1 MNKLIVI
8 LTCGVLL
15 IGYTFFI
22 KGITG
27 HSYNEKIESLNK
39 QNVIQKKKIEE
50 LSQTMNERSA
60 SKNRA
65 FFEVFFNYTNIDKR
79 YEKVQNFT
87 TEKGFDFAFPSRSD
101 QKHTVSVK
109 SELASLESYSKKIN
123 GSGSHEL
130 FLNIVKVDI
139 TANSVTTNQTLIIQT
154 SLIKEKNRWLVD
166 DVQVKGNG

>member
-27 HSYNEKIESLNK
+27 LSYNEKIESLNK

-50 LSQTMNERSA
+50 LSQTMNERSV

-65 FFEVFFNYTNIDKR
+65 FFEALFNYTDIDKR
-79 YEKVQNFT
+79 YEKVQNLT
-87 TEKGFDFAFPSRSD
+87 TEKGFAFAFPSRSD

-109 SELASLESYSKKIN
+109 SELLSLENYSKID
-123 GSGSHEL
+123 GSGSNEL
-130 FLNIVKVDI
+130 FLNVVEVAV

-154 SLIKEKNRWLVD
+154 SLIKEKNKWLVD